1 MVSEVSYKIC
11 QDLLFIATSKA
22 GRYEALIEFAIE
34 SLNEDS
40 LTYRERVS
48 KYLTNRLQE
57 IKNEQNEKIS
67 KL

>member
-1 MVSEVSYKIC
+1 M
-11 QDLLFIATSKA
+11 IASSKA

-40 LTYRERVS
+40 PAYRERIS
-48 KYLTNRLQE
+48 KYLANRLQE

-67 KL
+67 QL